1 MVVHAVN
8 YQVVNG
14 DVVLY
19 QMLFAVQMVNI
30 VARVDTP
37 VQEVHASKDF
47 IQLSYSRRN
56 LRSRWAISVWLL
68 VVGVVYK

>member
-37 VQEVHASKDF
+37 V
-47 IQLSYSRRN
+47 
-56 LRSRWAISVWLL
+56 
-68 VVGVVYK
+68 